1 MIRFGPAGN
10 ETSFYDQ
17 GYKNTFEAMEWL
29 KNMGLNA
36 YEYQCGR
43 GVNIKEEAANRIGE
57 HAKRFDI
64 ALSLHAPYF
73 INMATVEPEKIKSS
87 LMHMRNSY
95 IAAKQMG
102 AVRVCVH
109 PGSFMGDTRENAT
122 IRAHHFL
129 KDFLDSINDDSVI
142 FCPEVMGKINQL
154 GNLDEIIYLCAN
166 DERILPT
173 VDFGH
178 LNARTHGS
186 LKTSEDYE
194 KVILKLIDG
203 IGLERTK
210 KMHMHFSQI
219 EYTQGGEKKHLTFED
234 EKFGPYFKDFI
245 PVLYKYDLQPVIIC
259 ESDDMMA
266 TDSLKSK
273 IMYEQYGKND

>member
-10 ETSFYDQ
+10 ETSFYEQ

-57 HAKRFDI
+57 YASRFGI
-64 ALSLHAPYF
+64 SLSLHAPYF
-73 INMATVEPEKIKSS
+73 INMATLEPDKVESS
-87 LMHMRNSY
+87 LMHMHNSY
-95 IAAKQMG
+95 NAAKQMG
-102 AVRVCVH
+102 ATRVCVH
-109 PGSFMGDTRENAT
+109 PGSFKGDTRQNAAE
-122 IRAHHFL
+122 RAHFFL
-129 KDFLDSINDDSVI
+129 KDFLDDINDETVT

-154 GNLDEIIYLCAN
+154 GNLEEIIYLCSK

-186 LKTSEDYE
+186 LKKSEDYE
-194 KVILKLIDG
+194 RVIMDLIDG
-203 IGLERTK
+203 IGLERTRN
-210 KMHMHFSQI
+210 MHMHFSQI
-219 EYTQGGEKKHLTFED
+219 EYTEGGEKKHLTFED
-234 EKFGPYFKDFI
+234 TQYGPYFKDFI
-245 PVLYKYDLQPVIIC
+245 PILYKYKMEPVIIC
-259 ESDDMMA
+259 ESDDKMA

-273 IMYEQYGKND
+273 IMYEQYMKKD